1 MGKITAQITASITKP
16 SPARLV
22 KSVPTKQQQDDEA
35 LVDMIE
41 KMDKEK
47 INKTSEE
54 AKLEGTSDNIV
65 ELVEKDSKEKSRTIV
80 DSEEIVGKDGATNPA
95 NEKVVDPTLMTL
107 SQKFEDMGFESLDK
121 IVIKK

>member
-1 MGKITAQITASITKP
+1 MGITKP

-47 INKTSEE
+47 IGKTSEE
-54 AKLEGTSDNIV
+54 AAKLEGTSDKIV
-65 ELVEKDSKEKSRTIV
+65 ESVETDSKENSKIIV
-80 DSEEIVGKDGATNPA
+80 DSEEIVGKDDVESPA

-121 IVIKK
+121 LVIKK

>member
-1 MGKITAQITASITKP
+1 MGISYYNSRKGFENPEDLNFDKITAQITASITKP
-16 SPARLV
+16 SPVRLV

-47 INKTSEE
+47 IDKT
-54 AKLEGTSDNIV
+54 T
-65 ELVEKDSKEKSRTIV
+65 V
-80 DSEEIVGKDGATNPA
+80 DSEEIIGKDDVESPV
-95 NEKVVDPTLMTL
+95 NEKVGDPTLMTL

-121 IVIKK
+121 LVKKK